1 LGYGLR
7 VKFWKKNRVKSEPL
21 GKNYWRLWTA
31 HATSNLGDGIASIAY
46 PWLASAVT
54 RSPLLIALVM
64 VASRLP
70 WLVFTL
76 PAGVITDRF
85 DRRKI
90 IVAMDIA
97 RGFLALAVAIS
108 VTTQASSLPDLNEV
122 GKVTALETNWFLYL
136 VLIITALLFGCA
148 EVLRDNSA
156 QTLLP
161 SVVEEKQLESANGKL
176 WSVEFV
182 MNSFVGPPLGSF
194 ILGISIFLPFY
205 FDSTT
210 FFVSAALI
218 ATLIPNMKP
227 IESSKKSEKMNFR
240 AEIKEGFG
248 WLWRH
253 ELLRPM
259 AIILGALNSI
269 GALTTAV
276 FILFAQEVL
285 QTSVLIFAILGTA
298 GAVGGTLGGILGPKI
313 SKRLGSG
320 PSLYLTLLSG
330 PLVSLIIGVS
340 SSWQLFWLL
349 TAISTVFAVLWN
361 VITVSLRQSIIPTEL
376 LGRVNSVY
384 RFFAWGSIPIGT
396 LIGGALVDLMDAV
409 GDRELALRTPYFVS
423 AGLGLLLFLFAA
435 PRLTTEKIE
444 KARQEGRR
452 EGPGEG

>member
-1 LGYGLR
+1 LGYGLL

-259 AIILGALNSI
+259 AIILGALNAI

-330 PLVSLIIGVS
+330 PLVSLIIGLS

-452 EGPGEG
+452 EAPGEG

>member
-1 LGYGLR
+1 
-7 VKFWKKNRVKSEPL
+7 VKLKRKKDKTHKPL

-31 HATSNLGDGIASIAY
+31 HATSNLGDGISSIAY

-54 RSPLLIALVM
+54 RSPLLIAAVA

-70 WLVFTL
+70 WLFFTL

-97 RGFLALAVAIS
+97 RGVLALAVAIT
-108 VTTQASSLPDLNEV
+108 VTSQKDTLPSLNEV
-122 GKVTALETNWFLYL
+122 GSITDLQTNWLLYSVL
-136 VLIITALLFGCA
+136 VITALLFGCA

-161 SVVEEKQLESANGKL
+161 SVVEEDQLESANGKM

-194 ILGISIFLPFY
+194 ILGVAIFLPFY
-205 FDSTT
+205 FDATT

-218 ATLIPNMKP
+218 ATLIPSMRSVETP
-227 IESSKKSEKMNFR
+227 KKTEKLNFR

-259 AIILGALNSI
+259 AIILGLLNGI

-285 QTSVLIFAILGTA
+285 QTSVFVFAILGTA

-313 SKRLGSG
+313 SAKLGSG

-330 PLVSLIIGVS
+330 PLVSLIIGLT
-340 SSWQLFWLL
+340 SSWQLFWVLS
-349 TAISTVFAVLWN
+349 AISTVFAVLWN

-396 LIGGALVDLMDAV
+396 LIGGSIVDLV
-409 GDRELALRTPYFVS
+409 EITGDREFALRAPYFI
-423 AGLGLLLFLFAA
+423 AATLGFALFLFAA

-444 KARQEGRR
+444 KARAEGRN
-452 EGPGEG
+452 E

>member
-1 LGYGLR
+1 MKLKR
-7 VKFWKKNRVKSEPL
+7 KKDKTHKPL

-31 HATSNLGDGIASIAY
+31 HATSNLGDGISSIAY

-54 RSPLLIALVM
+54 RSPLLIAAVA

-70 WLVFTL
+70 WLFFTL

-97 RGFLALAVAIS
+97 RGVLALAVAIT
-108 VTTQASSLPDLNEV
+108 VTSQKDTLPSLNEV
-122 GKVTALETNWFLYL
+122 GSITDLQTNWLLYSIL
-136 VLIITALLFGCA
+136 VITALLFGCA

-161 SVVEEKQLESANGKL
+161 SVVEEDQLESANGKM

-194 ILGISIFLPFY
+194 ILGVAIFLPFY
-205 FDSTT
+205 FDATT

-218 ATLIPNMKP
+218 ATLIPSMRIVETP
-227 IESSKKSEKMNFR
+227 KKTEKLNFR

-259 AIILGALNSI
+259 AIILGLLNGI

-285 QTSVLIFAILGTA
+285 QTSVFVFAILGTA

-313 SKRLGSG
+313 SAKLGSG

-330 PLVSLIIGVS
+330 PLVSLIIGLT
-340 SSWQLFWLL
+340 SSWQLFWVLS
-349 TAISTVFAVLWN
+349 AISTVFAVLWN

-396 LIGGALVDLMDAV
+396 LIGGSIVDLV
-409 GDRELALRTPYFVS
+409 EITGDREFALRAPYFI
-423 AGLGLLLFLFAA
+423 AATLGFALFLFAA

-444 KARQEGRR
+444 KARAEGRK
-452 EGPGEG
+452 P

>member
-1 LGYGLR
+1 MKWWER
-7 VKFWKKNRVKSEPL
+7 KRREDAPNQAPL

-31 HATSNLGDGIASIAY
+31 HATSNLGDGISGVAY

-54 RSPLLIALVM
+54 RSPLLIALVA
-64 VASRLP
+64 VVSRLP

-90 IVAMDIA
+90 IVAMDIT
-97 RGFLALAVAIS
+97 RGVLALLVAIA
-108 VTTQASSLPDLNEV
+108 VTTEAASLPNLDEV
-122 GKVTALETNWFLYL
+122 GSGIELQTNWFLYS
-136 VLIITALLFGCA
+136 VLIVTALLFGCA
-148 EVLRDNSA
+148 EVLRDNAA

-161 SVVEEKQLESANGKL
+161 SVVKEEQLESANGKL

-182 MNSFVGPPLGSF
+182 TNSFLGPPLGSF
-194 ILGISIFLPFY
+194 ILGVAIFLPFY

-210 FFVSAALI
+210 FFISAALI
-218 ATLIPNMKP
+218 ATLIPSLRP
-227 IESSKKSEKMNFR
+227 IDSIKKSEKLNFR

-253 ELLRPM
+253 DLLRPM
-259 AIILGALNSI
+259 AIILGSLNGV
-269 GALTTAV
+269 GALTGAV

-285 QTSVLIFAILGTA
+285 HTTVFIFAILGTA
-298 GAVGGTLGGILGPKI
+298 GAIGGTIGGILGPKI
-313 SKRLGSG
+313 SAKLGSG
-320 PSLYLTLLSG
+320 PSLYLTLISG
-330 PLVSLIIGVS
+330 PVVSLIIGFS

-349 TAISTVFAVLWN
+349 TAISTIFAVLWN
-361 VITVSLRQSIIPTEL
+361 VITVSLRQSIIPTHL

-396 LIGGALVDLMDAV
+396 LIGGAIVDVFDNV
-409 GDRELALRTPYFVS
+409 TSRELALRAPYFFS
-423 AGLGLLLFLFAA
+423 AALCLILFIFAA

-444 KARQEGRR
+444 KARTEGRK
-452 EGPGEG
+452 EG

>member
-1 LGYGLR
+1 MKLKR
-7 VKFWKKNRVKSEPL
+7 KKDKTHKPL

-31 HATSNLGDGIASIAY
+31 HATSNLGDGISSIAY

-54 RSPLLIALVM
+54 RSPLLIAAVA

-70 WLVFTL
+70 WLFFTL

-97 RGFLALAVAIS
+97 RGVLALAVAIT
-108 VTTQASSLPDLNEV
+108 VTSQKDTLPSLNEV
-122 GKVTALETNWFLYL
+122 GAITDLQTNWLLYSIL
-136 VLIITALLFGCA
+136 VITALLFGCA

-161 SVVEEKQLESANGKL
+161 SVVEEDQLESANGKM

-194 ILGISIFLPFY
+194 ILGVAIFLPFY
-205 FDSTT
+205 FDATT

-218 ATLIPNMKP
+218 ATLIPSMRSVETP
-227 IESSKKSEKMNFR
+227 KKTEKLNFR

-259 AIILGALNSI
+259 AIILGLLNGI

-285 QTSVLIFAILGTA
+285 QTSVFVFAILGTA

-313 SKRLGSG
+313 SAKLGSG

-330 PLVSLIIGVS
+330 PLVSLIIGLT
-340 SSWQLFWLL
+340 SSWQLFWVLS
-349 TAISTVFAVLWN
+349 AISTVFAVLWN

-396 LIGGALVDLMDAV
+396 LIGGSIVDLV
-409 GDRELALRTPYFVS
+409 EITGDREFALRAPYFIAAILGLALF
-423 AGLGLLLFLFAA
+423 FFAA
-435 PRLTTEKIE
+435 PKLTTEKIE
-444 KARQEGRR
+444 KARAEGRK
-452 EGPGEG
+452 E

>member
-1 LGYGLR
+1 MKLKR
-7 VKFWKKNRVKSEPL
+7 KKDKTHKPL

-31 HATSNLGDGIASIAY
+31 HATSNLGDGISSIAY

-54 RSPLLIALVM
+54 RSPLLIAAVA

-70 WLVFTL
+70 WLFFTL

-97 RGFLALAVAIS
+97 RGVLALAVAIT
-108 VTTQASSLPDLNEV
+108 VTSQKDTLPSLNEV
-122 GKVTALETNWFLYL
+122 GSITDLQTNWLLYSIL
-136 VLIITALLFGCA
+136 VITALLFGCA

-161 SVVEEKQLESANGKL
+161 SVVEEDQLESANGKM

-194 ILGISIFLPFY
+194 ILGVAIFLPFY
-205 FDSTT
+205 FDATT

-218 ATLIPNMKP
+218 ATLIPSMRSVETP
-227 IESSKKSEKMNFR
+227 KKTEKLNFR

-259 AIILGALNSI
+259 AIILGLLNGI

-285 QTSVLIFAILGTA
+285 QTSVFVFAILGTA

-313 SKRLGSG
+313 SAKLGSG

-330 PLVSLIIGVS
+330 PLVSLIIGLT
-340 SSWQLFWLL
+340 SSWQLFWVLS
-349 TAISTVFAVLWN
+349 AISTVFAVLWN

-396 LIGGALVDLMDAV
+396 LIGGSIVDLVEMT
-409 GDRELALRTPYFVS
+409 GDREFALRAPYFI
-423 AGLGLLLFLFAA
+423 AATLGFALFLFAA

-444 KARQEGRR
+444 KARAEGRK
-452 EGPGEG
+452 P